1 MYIWCCQEADALSP
15 TPFTRLD
22 ASGTAQMCVVLS
34 FHCCAALQC
43 WLQCHARCYWV
54 PSHNGDVIHT
64 LVNTQYLHADMNA
77 CMSNYRTCFAYIW
90 TCIWICIACLCQAW
104 MWMDACCA
112 QGIQML
118 LFRVRGFVPTALP
131 LKQFFAIPWMYAQHV
146 CEIRFGTVLQIDMAK
161 STGYF
166 RKPDIFRI
174 LWGYQGC
181 AWAKAKYFRKKM
193 GMYLQGKG

>member
-77 CMSNYRTCFAYIW
+77 CMSTEHALHTYEHAYGYALRAFVRLECGW
-90 TCIWICIACLCQAW
+90 TPVAPRN
-104 MWMDACCA
+104 
-112 QGIQML
+112 QML